1 MNAWT
6 EALTGA
12 SPPDLHSH
20 RPVIIRP
27 STAEGQALLQDLLQR
42 DSRIVVHDHLHS
54 QLRELVKALNPSV
67 KWEAAALDEAA
78 RAHLAGVRSE
88 EYGVWVHYPW
98 SHRLIHLL
106 DEPEFTLVRT
116 DRNRNKITKDEQ
128 AVLSGKRVGV
138 IGLSVGQSVS
148 LALAMERSFGELRL
162 ADFDTLDLSNL
173 NRIRSGVQSL
183 GLNKTVNVAREIAE
197 IDPFLQVT
205 IYPEGITEGNLDD
218 FFTRGGKLDLLVEE
232 CDSVAVKILARQK
245 AKDLRVPVVMDTSD
259 RGLIDVERFDLE
271 PERPIL
277 HGLVAHLD
285 LAQAAKARTN
295 EEKLP
300 FVVPVIGLD
309 TMSARMKA
317 SMLEIESTVGTW
329 PQLASSV
336 VLGGAIVADLHRRMA
351 LGQFTSSGRWFIDPE
366 ELLQDRGGTPNTKDQ
381 PPLPE
386 AELMSDAQ
394 MTALANNLDP
404 VATSDPLSG
413 EQFDRLVSAAI
424 LAPSAG
430 NLQPW
435 RFMLHEGSM
444 LVFHDAERGDSPLD
458 GGRLIPA
465 MDMGACLEN
474 IRLAASAMGLG
485 LRTDAYPTGD
495 HRLVARVQ
503 LSGRTTADPLAAN
516 LALRCTNRKKGNAR
530 ALPNEVTGRIA
541 EAVALVPDCSLHV
554 IDDRASL
561 AEMAEVIG
569 GAERLRVLHPL
580 GHHDL
585 FRKELRWTSRS
596 EERPLDGLEI
606 GTLELKSTEEVGFRV
621 AADRAAMDLLA
632 AWNAGRGFMKMTRE
646 QFQSASGLMLIATRR
661 TDASGLLDAGR
672 AMQRAWLAASGQ
684 GIAVH
689 PCAAP
694 ILLSHHVRFA
704 GGKGISEPFQREL
717 LHLHDRLRGIFA
729 LEMDEPVFMMRLS
742 FAPSPTARSL
752 RRPTSAVIARTQSP
766 A

>member
-12 SPPDLHSH
+12 SLPDLHSH

-27 STAEGQALLQDLLQR
+27 SSAESQAVLQDLLQR
-42 DSRIVVHDHLHS
+42 DPRIVVHDHLHS

-78 RAHLAGVRSE
+78 RAHLAGVPAE

-98 SHRLIHLL
+98 SHRLVHLL
-106 DEPEFTLVRT
+106 DEAEFALVRT

-128 AVLSGKRVGV
+128 TVLSGKRVGV

-205 IYPEGITEGNLDD
+205 IYPEGITEGNLED

-245 AKDLRVPVVMDTSD
+245 AKELRVPVVMDTSD

-300 FVVPVIGLD
+300 FVIPVIGLD
-309 TMSARMKA
+309 TMSVRMKA

-336 VLGGAIVADLHRRMA
+336 VLGGALVADLHRRMA

-366 ELLQDRGGTPNTKDQ
+366 ELLQDRGDTPYAKEKS
-381 PPLPE
+381 PLPVSE
-386 AELMSDAQ
+386 PMSDAL
-394 MTALANNLDP
+394 MTALASKLETVP
-404 VATSDPLSG
+404 SDPLSQ

-424 LAPSAG
+424 MAPSAG

-435 RFMLHEGSM
+435 RFMLHEGCL

-474 IRLAASAMGLG
+474 IRLEASTMGLG
-485 LRTDAYPTGD
+485 LRIDAYPTGD

-503 LSGRTTADPLAAN
+503 QSGRTSADPLAAN
-516 LALRCTNRKKGNAR
+516 LAVRCTNRKKGDAR
-530 ALPNEVTGRIA
+530 ALPAEATARIA
-541 EAVALVPDCSLHV
+541 EAVAQVPNCSLHML
-554 IDDRASL
+554 DHRDAL
-561 AEMAEVIG
+561 ADMAEVIG

-585 FRKELRWTSRS
+585 FRKELRWTTRS

-632 AWNAGRGFMKMTRE
+632 AWDAGRGFMKMTRE

-661 TDASGLLDAGR
+661 PDASGLLEAGR
-672 AMQRAWLAASGQ
+672 AMQRAWLAASAQ

-704 GGKGISEPFQREL
+704 GGQGISEPFQRQL
-717 LHLHDRLRGIFA
+717 LHLHDRMRGIFA
-729 LEMDEPVFMMRLS
+729 LETEEPVFMMRLS
-742 FAPSPTARSL
+742 YAPSPTARSL
-752 RRPTSAVIARTQSP
+752 RRPTSAVIARTKSP